1 MQKLCVKNR
10 IDGVVHLSRVR
21 LIPKGADKLA
31 NGCRKEII
39 QKLLTLTFR
48 HTAVSYTHLS
58 LSKDTI
64 VIKHGEIDMYYGTA
78 QANSLSW
85 INGDVCYSL
94 MDINKNVSKDEMV
107 AMAKDMID

>member
-1 MQKLCVKNR
+1 MDTNGAQINKHKG
-10 IDGVVHLSRVR
+10 IDFRYLKKDNNTTKSVSLSAE
-21 LIPKGADKLA
+21 PASG
-31 NGCRKEII
+31 
-39 QKLLTLTFR
+39 
-48 HTAVSYTHLS
+48 LS

>member
-1 MQKLCVKNR
+1 M
-10 IDGVVHLSRVR
+10 HPSRRWLVFS
-21 LIPKGADKLA
+21 IPKKLNIPSA
-31 NGCRKEII
+31 EPASG
-39 QKLLTLTFR
+39 Q
-48 HTAVSYTHLS
+48 S

-85 INGDVCYSL
+85 INGDVCYIL

>member
-1 MQKLCVKNR
+1 MDTNGAQINKHKG
-10 IDGVVHLSRVR
+10 IDFQYLKKDNNTTKSVSLSAE
-21 LIPKGADKLA
+21 PASG
-31 NGCRKEII
+31 
-39 QKLLTLTFR
+39 Q
-48 HTAVSYTHLS
+48 S

-94 MDINKNVSKDEMV
+94 MDINKNVSKDKMV